1 MTEAD
6 ITAQT
11 PDALRAKAIQNA
23 LDLIDENS
31 SLSNILV
38 QGIHR
43 ILGSAQRQAQEL
55 ETSARPRP

>member
-31 SLSNILV
+31 NLSNILV